1 MITTLLCIDPFTVM
15 IYLLIQG
22 MTAGASLVIG
32 VGFVA
37 AFTKLIREVMSHR

>member
-15 IYLLIQG
+15 SYLLVQG
-22 MTAGASLVIG
+22 LTAGASLVIG

-37 AFTKLIREVMSHR
+37 ALAKVLST